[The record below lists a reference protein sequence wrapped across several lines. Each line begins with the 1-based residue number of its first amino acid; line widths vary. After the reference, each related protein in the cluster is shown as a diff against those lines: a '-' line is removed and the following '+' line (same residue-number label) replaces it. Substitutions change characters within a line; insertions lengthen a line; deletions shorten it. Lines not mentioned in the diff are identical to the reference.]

1 MTAGRPP
8 ENHEFQWAIRDDAI
22 RMNSGCLSTPDLFR
36 PPASIFCI
44 APPSRHPTRSAIE
57 CGLSVMCQKMG
68 CQLAGSVPC
77 LATKIIK
84 SHVVDK
90 ARSAATLFVLLARHP
105 ERSNHPSQRNTA
117 RNGSSATG
125 AAALAKIHGAERA
138 HWIMACRDRVLCAAA
153 RAACVSLTRA
163 STPAGFG
170 FEAPTSNCAWEA
182 LLMAPTEPGKPR
194 TQPRLAAATARKA
207 PNWHFFIGISQ
218 ICEVLIGK

>member
-8 ENHEFQWAIRDDAI
+8 ENQEFQWAIRDDAI
-22 RMNSGCLSTPDLFR
+22 RVNSGYLSTPDLFR

-57 CGLSVMCQKMG
+57 YGLSVMCQKMG
-68 CQLAGSVPC
+68 CQLAGSVSC
-77 LATKIIK
+77 LATKMINKK

-90 ARSAATLFVLLARHP
+90 ARPAATLFFLLARHP

-125 AAALAKIHGAERA
+125 TAALANIHGAERA

-153 RAACVSLTRA
+153 RAACIGLTRA
-163 STPAGFG
+163 SAPAGFE
-170 FEAPTSNCAWEA
+170 FEAPTSNCGRNFLWSQRS
-182 LLMAPTEPGKPR
+182 PGSHEPSRGWQRQRRGKR
-194 TQPRLAAATARKA
+194 GL
-207 PNWHFFIGISQ
+207 GIS
-218 ICEVLIGK
+218 